1 MEGAESDSDDWVINC
16 SDEELVSTSET
27 QESWEPSPQEILNM
41 YEILE
46 SNSVLELEWRCPGRR
61 SPSVNSNKSDLL
73 EKGSISDEDSNKQVE
88 PNEFDFDDEFGSE
101 RPSLKLSARKRNNAT
116 SAQKRVARLDKVMFD
131 IQRHRKLDELE
142 LQKSLSD
149 STCSSPS
156 SKTEQKT
163 S

>member
-1 MEGAESDSDDWVINC
+1 MWTYVYII
-16 SDEELVSTSET
+16 VS
-27 QESWEPSPQEILNM
+27 
-41 YEILE
+41 
-46 SNSVLELEWRCPGRR
+46 
-61 SPSVNSNKSDLL
+61 
-73 EKGSISDEDSNKQVE
+73 
-88 PNEFDFDDEFGSE
+88 
-101 RPSLKLSARKRNNAT
+101 AT

-156 SKTEQKT
+156 SKTEQKA